1 LEPFYL
7 PGLIGFGDWG
17 RDHERSWIGP
27 RVRIWTPRQPKP
39 HERLKTCRLGGTKA
53 MKKVVGLRHAADTY
67 NYLFSSELKPP
78 VAEILGVRAT
88 TRVTRIL

>member
-1 LEPFYL
+1 MVPSS
-7 PGLIGFGDWG
+7 GFGRQGNPG
-17 RDHERSWIGP
+17 RTRGSKPAAWAERI
-27 RVRIWTPRQPKP
+27 
-39 HERLKTCRLGGTKA
+39 EA
-53 MKKVVGLRHAADTY
+53 MKKADGLRHAADTY